1 MTNFVENMSR
11 IDKETRIVGLMVRL
25 YCRRKEGNRE
35 LCPECAALI
44 DYAGARLRHCPF
56 GERKSSCRKC
66 TIHCYRPEMR
76 ERIRRVMRY
85 SGPRMLLYHPLE
97 YLRHLL

>member
-1 MTNFVENMSR
+1 MTNFVANMSR
-11 IDKETRIVGLMVRL
+11 IDKETKIVGLMVRL

-35 LCPECAALI
+35 LCPECAELI
-44 DYAGARLRHCPF
+44 DYAGARLHHCPF

-76 ERIRRVMRY
+76 KRIRRVMRY